1 MMIFMFYQVEEFDM
15 GNKLF
20 GTDGVRGVA
29 NVYPMTAEFALK
41 LGMAAGQLICRKTRR
56 AAVARDTRISGE
68 MLEAAL
74 TAGFNAAGV
83 TVLKLGVVPTPA
95 ATMLTPSL
103 GVDMTVMIT
112 ASHNPY
118 QDNGIKLINADGDKF
133 SDAETARI
141 EAAIAADGFKLN
153 PDEIGVSEAVPDAA
167 AGYVDKA
174 LKAANGETPLK
185 GLRVVLD
192 CANGVFSKILP
203 EVFKSLGAGIIVI
216 GNEPNGKNINLNC
229 GSQHT
234 EKMIET
240 VKNAHAQLGIAVD
253 GDGDRIIVCDE
264 QGNRLDGDQIIAFLG
279 KCLKEEGKLRGN
291 TVVATIV
298 SNPALDRFLNG
309 CGIQCVR
316 SAVGERYVIE
326 EMKKHGANV
335 GGEESGHMVLSDYG
349 KTGDAMTAALVLAQ
363 GLLKSGKK
371 MSELFPLFEPMLRL
385 RADSKFATKEAMLA
399 AFELPEFQA
408 AIHQAEQTVAG
419 KGKVLVRKSGTEPK
433 IQVWVWSDDRNLA
446 EKVNDEVSSV
456 LEKAAGF
463 ETKKLV

>member
-1 MMIFMFYQVEEFDM
+1 M
-15 GNKLF
+15 GSKLF

-41 LGMAAGQLICRKTRR
+41 LGMAAGQLICTKTGRV
-56 AAVARDTRISGE
+56 AIARDTRISGE

-74 TAGFNAAGV
+74 SAGFNAAGV
-83 TVLKLGVVPTPA
+83 TVLKLGIIPTPA

-103 GVDMTVMIT
+103 NVDMTVMVT

-118 QDNGIKLINADGDKF
+118 QDNGIKLINAEGDKF
-133 SDAETARI
+133 SDEETNRI
-141 EAAIAADGFKLN
+141 EAAITANEFNLN
-153 PDEIGVSEAVPDAA
+153 PAKIGVSEFITDAV
-167 AGYVDKA
+167 AGYVDKV
-174 LKAANGETPLK
+174 LEAAEGDAPLK

-203 EVFKSLGAGIIVI
+203 EVFKSLGAGVIIL
-216 GNEPNGKNINLNC
+216 GNEPNGKNINLDC

-264 QGNRLDGDQIIAFLG
+264 LGNRLDGDQIIAFLV
-279 KCLKEEGKLRGN
+279 KCLKESDKLKGSAAA
-291 TVVATIV
+291 ATIV
-298 SNPALDRFLNG
+298 SNPGLDRFLESIG
-309 CGIQCVR
+309 VKCVR

-326 EMKKHGANV
+326 EMRKHGSNI
-335 GGEESGHMVLSDYG
+335 GGEESGHMVLADYG
-349 KTGDAMTAALVLAQ
+349 KSGDALAAALVLSQ

-371 MSELFPLFEPMLRL
+371 MSELFPLFTPMFRK
-385 RADSKFATKEAMLA
+385 RVDSKFSTKEAMSA
-399 AFELPEFQA
+399 AFEQPEFQK
-408 AIHQAEQTVAG
+408 AIKQAEADIVG

-433 IQVWVWSDDRNLA
+433 IQVWVWSDNVELA
-446 EKVNDEVSSV
+446 ESANAAMVAV
-456 LEKAAGF
+456 LEKSAGF
-463 ETKKLV
+463 DSKKTV

>member
-133 SDAETARI
+133 SDAETTRI
-141 EAAIAADGFKLN
+141 EAAIAAYDFKLN

-264 QGNRLDGDQIIAFLG
+264 QGNRLDGDQILLFW
-279 KCLKEEGKLRGN
+279 E
-291 TVVATIV
+291 
-298 SNPALDRFLNG
+298 
-309 CGIQCVR
+309 
-316 SAVGERYVIE
+316 
-326 EMKKHGANV
+326 NV
-335 GGEESGHMVLSDYG
+335 
-349 KTGDAMTAALVLAQ
+349 
-363 GLLKSGKK
+363 
-371 MSELFPLFEPMLRL
+371 
-385 RADSKFATKEAMLA
+385 
-399 AFELPEFQA
+399 
-408 AIHQAEQTVAG
+408 
-419 KGKVLVRKSGTEPK
+419 
-433 IQVWVWSDDRNLA
+433 
-446 EKVNDEVSSV
+446 
-456 LEKAAGF
+456 
-463 ETKKLV
+463 

>member
-1 MMIFMFYQVEEFDM
+1 M

-133 SDAETARI
+133 SDAETTRI
-141 EAAIAADGFKLN
+141 EAAIAADDFKLN

-174 LKAANGETPLK
+174 LKAANGETL
-185 GLRVVLD
+185 
-192 CANGVFSKILP
+192 FW
-203 EVFKSLGAGIIVI
+203 
-216 GNEPNGKNINLNC
+216 
-229 GSQHT
+229 
-234 EKMIET
+234 T
-240 VKNAHAQLGIAVD
+240 VPTASFQKFC
-253 GDGDRIIVCDE
+253 R
-264 QGNRLDGDQIIAFLG
+264 
-279 KCLKEEGKLRGN
+279 KCLSLW
-291 TVVATIV
+291 
-298 SNPALDRFLNG
+298 
-309 CGIQCVR
+309 
-316 SAVGERYVIE
+316 ER
-326 EMKKHGANV
+326 
-335 GGEESGHMVLSDYG
+335 
-349 KTGDAMTAALVLAQ
+349 
-363 GLLKSGKK
+363 GLLLS
-371 MSELFPLFEPMLRL
+371 
-385 RADSKFATKEAMLA
+385 AMNRTAKTL
-399 AFELPEFQA
+399 
-408 AIHQAEQTVAG
+408 T
-419 KGKVLVRKSGTEPK
+419 
-433 IQVWVWSDDRNLA
+433 
-446 EKVNDEVSSV
+446 
-456 LEKAAGF
+456 
-463 ETKKLV
+463 

>member
-1 MMIFMFYQVEEFDM
+1 MATEVLM
-15 GNKLF
+15 
-20 GTDGVRGVA
+20 
-29 NVYPMTAEFALK
+29 PK
-41 LGMAAGQLICRKTRR
+41 LGLTMTEGTIEEWKFKEGDTVKKGDILFSVATDKLTNDVEAEEDGTLLKILLPEGETAPCKSVIAWIGAAG
-56 AAVARDTRISGE
+56 
-68 MLEAAL
+68 
-74 TAGFNAAGV
+74 
-83 TVLKLGVVPTPA
+83 
-95 ATMLTPSL
+95 
-103 GVDMTVMIT
+103 
-112 ASHNPY
+112 
-118 QDNGIKLINADGDKF
+118 
-133 SDAETARI
+133 
-141 EAAIAADGFKLN
+141 
-153 PDEIGVSEAVPDAA
+153 EAVPDAA

>member
-133 SDAETARI
+133 SDAETTRI
-141 EAAIAADGFKLN
+141 EAAIAADDFKLN

-234 EKMIET
+234 EKMIEM

-264 QGNRLDGDQIIAFLG
+264 QGNRLDGDRLLLFW
-279 KCLKEEGKLRGN
+279 E
-291 TVVATIV
+291 
-298 SNPALDRFLNG
+298 
-309 CGIQCVR
+309 
-316 SAVGERYVIE
+316 
-326 EMKKHGANV
+326 NV
-335 GGEESGHMVLSDYG
+335 
-349 KTGDAMTAALVLAQ
+349 
-363 GLLKSGKK
+363 
-371 MSELFPLFEPMLRL
+371 
-385 RADSKFATKEAMLA
+385 
-399 AFELPEFQA
+399 
-408 AIHQAEQTVAG
+408 
-419 KGKVLVRKSGTEPK
+419 
-433 IQVWVWSDDRNLA
+433 
-446 EKVNDEVSSV
+446 
-456 LEKAAGF
+456 
-463 ETKKLV
+463 